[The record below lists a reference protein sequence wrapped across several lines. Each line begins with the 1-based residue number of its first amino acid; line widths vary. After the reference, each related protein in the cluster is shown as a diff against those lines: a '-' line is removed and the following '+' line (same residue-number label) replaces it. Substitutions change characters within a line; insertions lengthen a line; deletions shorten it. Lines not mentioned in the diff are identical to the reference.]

1 MALGAYVMI
10 LAFAFSST
18 GLAYAQEQYSMN
30 TQPIPKLKRGHN
42 SSYPLVA
49 HVGDQPDDTQDV
61 QDTGKD
67 ENSTPAALDPY
78 DPASHQMLAALKE
91 RARLFELKSKLGHL
105 CAKGL
110 QLAEQVLSAPTPIPE
125 DEELVEWE
133 REMRLLV
140 HTWLTEEQQAEWR
153 SAGKEIVAYVDAHAE
168 RLSKT
173 PNDQTKLELGNRLFA
188 LLITAQ
194 VESLEK
200 FSNDLGVRMNA
211 IRAARTLD

>member
-1 MALGAYVMI
+1 MI

-18 GLAYAQEQYSMN
+18 GLAYAQEQSMN
-30 TQPIPKLKRGHN
+30 IQQIPKSKRGHN
-42 SSYPLVA
+42 SPYPLVA
-49 HVGDQPDDTQDV
+49 HVGDQPEDTQDV
-61 QDTGKD
+61 QDTGRD

-200 FSNDLGVRMNA
+200 FSNDLGARMHA